1 MSPSTCP
8 TVQVKATT
16 GHDVKPFLLGHYMFW
31 TGASLVPLLLAAATR
46 THHQILGA
54 AFLLSC
60 TVKGYLYGV
69 LIPKKLKT
77 FLHPIIICTAYSMG
91 CCAVWGIM
99 TGSTFLGSLAQYLPA
114 VRFAKEHS
122 AVWHKGECAYCRDS
136 RD

>member
-1 MSPSTCP
+1 
-8 TVQVKATT
+8 
-16 GHDVKPFLLGHYMFW
+16 MFW

-46 THHQILGA
+46 AHHQILGA

-69 LIPKKLKT
+69 LIPKKLKA

-91 CCAVWGIM
+91 CCAVWGII

-114 VRFAKEHS
+114 VRFAKENR
-122 AVWHKGECAYCRDS
+122 VV
-136 RD
+136 